1 MQSTLLNAYINKSQA
16 PASLA
21 APVAKKEVDN
31 VTQKD
36 EYIKSNTAVTQKQ
49 KKTKKVSDFVSL
61 TAIVATVAY
70 LIYKNKFS
78 DLKFLKKHIDF
89 TPAKTVD
96 EAIEFG
102 LKTLKIEE
110 YSGFNEGDLDVINWF
125 NEGLVNTSNALKGKI
140 RMPKKIIYSAIN
152 DDTVAGVITDRKSK
166 YFGRFR
172 LNRNVFSAIDE
183 KLKSRLRLNDNYF
196 KRVKVNGNVFDV
208 ACDEPQR
215 LLDAFKNGKAT
226 YNEKIQLYEYAKTMY
241 DLRDNIFE
249 SPIFII
255 KNLIKKY
262 DIDLK
267 ELCDISFEELYYKS
281 NGVQADVLAE
291 IHNHIFNKTGK
302 NPVIDLYQR
311 SSFNT
316 IYHEMGHIQD
326 IIPRADAIYKFNDG
340 IDYPQDLVKWLNDK
354 KNIQIARSV
363 SVYCEDGPGEF
374 IAEAFATILDGNK
387 LNDEALNL
395 YQSLLGP
402 KISNK

>member
-1 MQSTLLNAYINKSQA
+1 MQSALLNAYINKSQA

-61 TAIVATVAY
+61 TAIVATAAY

-172 LNRNVFSAIDE
+172 LNRNVFSSIDE

-215 LLDAFKNGKAT
+215 LLEAFKNGNAT

-249 SPIFII
+249 SPIFVI

-291 IHNHIFNKTGK
+291 IHNHIFDKTGK

-387 LNDEALNL
+387 LNDEAINL

>member
-1 MQSTLLNAYINKSQA
+1 MQSALLNAYINKSQA
-16 PASLA
+16 PVSLA
-21 APVAKKEVDN
+21 TPATKKEADN
-31 VTQKD
+31 ANNKD
-36 EYIKSNTAVTQKQ
+36 EFVKTSSVVSQKQ
-49 KKTKKVSDFVSL
+49 KKNKKVSDFVSL
-61 TAIVATVAY
+61 TTIIAMAAY

-78 DLKFLKKHIDF
+78 DLKFLAKHIDF

-110 YSGFNEGDLDVINWF
+110 YSGFNEGDIDVINWF

-172 LNRNVFSAIDE
+172 LNRNVFSSIDE
-183 KLKSRLRLNDNYF
+183 KLKSRLRLNDDYF

-215 LLDAFKNGKAT
+215 LLEAFNAEKAT
-226 YNEKIQLYEYAKTMY
+226 YNEKIQLYEYTKTMY

-255 KNLIKKY
+255 KNLVKKY

-267 ELCDISFEELYYKS
+267 KLCDISLEELYYKS

-311 SSFNT
+311 SPFNT

-326 IIPRADAIYKFNDG
+326 IVPRVDAIYKFDDG

-354 KNIQIARSV
+354 KNMQIARSV

-387 LNDEALNL
+387 LNDEAMKL

-402 KISNK
+402 KISSK